1 MRTIVCPSFEHRAKN
16 AFRDLTHTHDFVDV
30 TLVSEDNQQF
40 KAHKVILSSGS
51 NFFREILGSNPHPH
65 PLIFMRGVDTTSLAS
80 ILKLMYL
87 GEVEVALESFDNF
100 INLAKELNLEGLQE
114 SDQNFVRNEQESEEE
129 ELEERLPKKA
139 RLDDQALA
147 VALADLE
154 ENNYEEDL
162 PLCEDEDD
170 DEIVL
175 LDDTDENQTK
185 VFRCDNCDFVSG
197 RSSSFEK
204 HKITSHNAKPYS
216 SSTDFPCKE
225 CDFLAENMDELKD
238 HKVQVHGGIPCNHCG
253 KRFNGMA
260 GLRKH
265 IVSDQECSVN
275 CLT

>member
-1 MRTIVCPSFEHRAKN
+1 MRTIACPSFEHRAKN

-51 NFFREILGSNPHPH
+51 SFFREMLGSNPHPH
-65 PLIFMRGVDTTSLAS
+65 PLIFMRGVDSVSLTS
-80 ILKLMYL
+80 ILQLMYL
-87 GEVEVALESFDNF
+87 GEVEVEQESLEKF
-100 INLAKELNLEGLQE
+100 ITLARELKLEDLQE
-114 SDQNFVRNEQESEEE
+114 TERDFVRNHEEE
-129 ELEERLPKKA
+129 ENLQEERLPKKA
-139 RLDDQALA
+139 RLDVQ
-147 VALADLE
+147 ADLE
-154 ENNYEEDL
+154 ENNYEE
-162 PLCEDEDD
+162 EDE

-175 LDDTDENQTK
+175 LDANDENQTK
-185 VFRCDNCDFVSG
+185 VYRCDNCDFVSG

-216 SSTDFPCKE
+216 SITDLPCKE